1 MDWYRNLK
9 IVLRAEKK
17 AFVLEGPIPEAPA
30 ANTGA
35 ARRTWEKHVDDS
47 QDVTCLMLAMM
58 IPELQKN
65 LENLGAYEMSEQL
78 KNMFQQQARHER
90 FEVMRSLITC
100 RMQEGTSVSAHV
112 LKMKSFVDQLERLN
126 APLSNELATDVILN
140 SLPNSYHQFVMNYN
154 MNGWERT
161 IPELHQMLKTAE
173 TNIPTKGNPVLAI
186 REGRITKK
194 KQSKG
199 KGKASKQD
207 KGKGKKVATPKAKPH
222 KDAKCF
228 HCDEIGHW
236 KRNCPKY
243 LAELKLKK
251 LQIGES
257 SGTKKD

>member
-1 MDWYRNLK
+1 
-9 IVLRAEKK
+9 
-17 AFVLEGPIPEAPA
+17 
-30 ANTGA
+30 
-35 ARRTWEKHVDDS
+35 
-47 QDVTCLMLAMM
+47 
-58 IPELQKN
+58 
-65 LENLGAYEMSEQL
+65 
-78 KNMFQQQARHER
+78 MFQQQARHER